1 MFQIDTEKHKVIID
15 PTKRHEFVMLFD
27 VTNGNP
33 NGDPD
38 AENLPRIDPQTMTGL
53 VTDVALKRKV
63 RDYAAQILGK
73 NIFIQS
79 KKALNTLIEKA
90 FKDVGVVPASITL
103 TEQEQADEAL
113 VSYLTSLG
121 ESGFAYDC
129 GQLTYNSADVTPS
142 NIKKLL
148 QTSLEEEGNED
159 ISKDLSQKLA
169 DIAKRLADAAKDKK
183 GIKPEDREKARKQ
196 MINDYYDIKM
206 FGAVLSTGLN
216 AGQVRGPVQLT
227 FAKSIDPVLPI
238 DPTITRQA
246 RTTEDRMKTG
256 TTEMGRKPLIPYGLY
271 RAHGFFN
278 PFLAKHPDTKEV
290 FVKEADLTALWEAL
304 SNLFEFD
311 HSASRQE
318 MAVQGLWVFT
328 HDTEKGNAHAHKL
341 FKLIEVLPVGDG
353 KVVPRSFSDYESK
366 VTTPDPGK
374 LDSSGFSGVT
384 LTRLV

>member
-1 MFQIDTEKHKVIID
+1 MFQIDSEKHKVVID
-15 PTKRHEFVMLFD
+15 PTKRHEFVILFD

-63 RDYAAQILGK
+63 RDYAAQIQGK

-79 KKALNTLIEKA
+79 KTALNTLIEKA
-90 FKDVGVVPASITL
+90 FNDVGVKPASITL
-103 TEQEQADEAL
+103 IEQEQADEAL
-113 VSYLTSLG
+113 IAYLNALG
-121 ESGFAYDC
+121 EAGFAYDC
-129 GQLTYNSADVTPS
+129 GQLTYNGDDVKPS
-142 NIKKLL
+142 TIKKLI
-148 QTSLEEEGNED
+148 QTQLEDEGNEE
-159 ISKDLSQKLA
+159 ISEELSKKLE

-183 GIKPEDREKARKQ
+183 GIKPEDREKARKK

-227 FAKSIDPVLPI
+227 FAKSIDPVLLI

-256 TTEMGRKPLIPYGLY
+256 STEMGRKPLIPYGLY
-271 RAHGFFN
+271 RAHGFYN
-278 PFLAKHPDTKEV
+278 PFLAKHSDTKEV
-290 FVKEADLTALWEAL
+290 FVSENDLSALWESLA
-304 SNLFEFD
+304 NLFEFD

-328 HDTEKGNAHAHKL
+328 HDTDKGNAHAHKL
-341 FKLIEVLPVGDG
+341 FKLIDIKPVGEG
-353 KVVPRSFSDYESK
+353 KMVPRSFTDYESK
-366 VTTPDPGK
+366 LTMPDSGK
-374 LDSSGFSGVT
+374 LDSSGFTGVT